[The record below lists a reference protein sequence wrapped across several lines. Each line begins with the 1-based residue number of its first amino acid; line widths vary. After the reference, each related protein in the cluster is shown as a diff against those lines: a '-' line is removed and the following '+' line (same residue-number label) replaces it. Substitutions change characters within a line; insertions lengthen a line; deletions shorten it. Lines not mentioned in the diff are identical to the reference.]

1 LHFAHFLSPNI
12 PYRYSLLVDL
22 LLAFL
27 LRVLVDV
34 QDQMF
39 EESDDLDDG
48 INPDSLVDGMDAFQ
62 VPLNYET
69 TVGEFSI

>member
-1 LHFAHFLSPNI
+1 M
-12 PYRYSLLVDL
+12 DL

-69 TVGEFSI
+69 TVGEFGI